1 LGRKIA
7 EYAASFRGCQKDAG
21 AIMRILLLNDRIPPE
36 NRGGAGEVFWRL
48 ALALCDMGHEVH
60 VIAATKE
67 ASFEEIRETIP
78 TYHIHINYPERLR
91 AWLSLYN
98 PQIIKPLQELY
109 QVIKPDIIN
118 AHNIHADLSY
128 HSLSIAH
135 KMGIP
140 TVFSSHDVMP
150 FAYQKL
156 SFFIDPNY
164 CGVRSPKDYR
174 LPTFFNLRQMRLRY
188 NPLRNLTI
196 RRILSHCQARTAPSQ
211 ELCNAH
217 AANDLPVFRA
227 VHNGID
233 AAKFSASA
241 ETIKNLRQRLNLQ
254 GRKVI
259 LFAGRLTAA
268 KGTKQLLE
276 ALELVVKSVP
286 QTILLVLSSVPIE
299 EQIQDAKYSH
309 LREKHIIS
317 GGWLAGEE
325 LAAAYHLA
333 DLLVSPSIIF
343 DTFPTVNLEAMAT
356 KTVVL
361 ASCYGGSRE
370 AILDGETGYIINPFD
385 TADFAQKMTTLLK
398 DDLLRQ
404 KMAEAAYQ
412 RLIQH
417 FSIEK
422 QANEMIAIF
431 QEAIYHGTFSR

>member
-1 LGRKIA
+1 
-7 EYAASFRGCQKDAG
+7 
-21 AIMRILLLNDRIPPE
+21 MRILLLNDRIPPE

-48 ALALCDMGHEVH
+48 ALALRDMGHEIH
-60 VIAATKE
+60 VIAATKD
-67 ASFEEIRETIP
+67 ASFEEIRENIP
-78 TYHIHINYPERLR
+78 TYHIHVNYPERLR

-98 PQIIKPLQELY
+98 PQVAKALQELY
-109 QVIKPDIIN
+109 ERIKPDIIN

-128 HSLSIAH
+128 YSLSIAH
-135 KMGIP
+135 KMGIS

-156 SFFIDPNY
+156 SFFIDPSY
-164 CGVRSPKDYR
+164 CGVHSAKDYR
-174 LPTFFNLRQMRLRY
+174 LPPFFNFKQMRLRY
-188 NPLRNLTI
+188 NPLRNMTI
-196 RRILSHCQARTAPSQ
+196 RRILSQCQARTAPSQ

-276 ALELVVKSVP
+276 ALEIVVKELP
-286 QTILLVLSSVPIE
+286 QASLLVLSSVPIE
-299 EQIQDAKYSH
+299 EQIQDNKYAY
-309 LREKHIIS
+309 LREKHIVS

-333 DLLVSPSIIF
+333 DMLLSPSIIF
-343 DTFPTVNLEAMAT
+343 DTFPTVNLEAMTA
-356 KTVVL
+356 KAVVL

-370 AILDGETGYIINPFD
+370 AVLDGETGYIINPFD
-385 TADFAQKMTTLLK
+385 TADFAQKMLRLLQ
-398 DDLLRQ
+398 DDALRQ

-412 RLIQH
+412 RVIQE

-422 QANEMIAIF
+422 QATEMLRIF
-431 QEAIYHGTFSR
+431 QEAIHG

>member
-1 LGRKIA
+1 
-7 EYAASFRGCQKDAG
+7 
-21 AIMRILLLNDRIPPE
+21 MRILLLNDRIPPE

-48 ALALCDMGHEVH
+48 ALALRDMGHEVH

-67 ASFEEIRETIP
+67 ACFEEIREAIP
-78 TYHIHINYPERLR
+78 TYHIHVNYPERWR

-98 PQIIKPLQELY
+98 PQVAKALQELY
-109 QVIKPDIIN
+109 KRIKPDIIN
-118 AHNIHADLSY
+118 AHNIHFDLSY
-128 HSLSIAH
+128 HSLSIAQ
-135 KMGIP
+135 KMEIR
-140 TVFSSHDVMP
+140 TVFTSHDVMP

-174 LPTFFNLRQMRLRY
+174 LPAFLNLKQMRLRY

-196 RRILSHCQARTAPSQ
+196 RQILSQCQARTAPSQ

-217 AANDLPVFRA
+217 AANDLPAFHA

-233 AAKFSASA
+233 TATFSASA
-241 ETIKNLRQRLNLQ
+241 ETIDNLRQRLKLE

-276 ALELVVKSVP
+276 ALELVVKEIP
-286 QTILLVLSSVPIE
+286 QTTLLVLSSVPIE
-299 EQIQDAKYSH
+299 EQIQETKYAR
-309 LREKHIIS
+309 LREKHIVS

-333 DLLVSPSIIF
+333 DILVAPSIIF
-343 DTFPTVNLEAMAT
+343 DTFPTVNLEAMAV

-370 AILDGETGYIINPFD
+370 AVLDGETGYIINPFD
-385 TADFAQKMTTLLK
+385 TEDFAQKIMRLLQ
-398 DDLLRQ
+398 DDMLRE
-404 KMAEAAYQ
+404 KMAEAGYH
-412 RLIQH
+412 RVIQQ

-422 QANEMIAIF
+422 QANEMLRIF
-431 QEAIYHGTFSR
+431 QEAIHG

>member
-1 LGRKIA
+1 
-7 EYAASFRGCQKDAG
+7 
-21 AIMRILLLNDRIPPE
+21 MRILLLNDRIPPE

-48 ALALCDMGHEVH
+48 ALALCDMGHEIH

-67 ASFEEIRETIP
+67 ASFEEVRENIP
-78 TYHIHINYPERLR
+78 TYHLHVNYPERLR
-91 AWLSLYN
+91 AWLSIYN
-98 PQIIKPLQELY
+98 PQVAKALHELY
-109 QVIKPDIIN
+109 QRIQPDIIN

-128 HSLSIAH
+128 HSLAIAQ
-135 KMGIP
+135 KIGIP
-140 TVFSSHDVMP
+140 TVFTSHDVMP

-156 SFFIDPNY
+156 SFFIDPSY

-174 LPTFFNLRQMRLRY
+174 LPAYFNLKQMRLRY
-188 NPLRNLTI
+188 NPLRNMTI
-196 RRILSHCQARTAPSQ
+196 RRILSQCQTRTAPSQ

-217 AANDLPVFRA
+217 AANDLPAFRP

-241 ETIKNLRQRLNLQ
+241 ETIQNLRQRLNLE

-276 ALELVVKSVP
+276 ALEIVVKELP
-286 QTILLVLSSVPIE
+286 QASLLVLSSFPIE
-299 EQIQDAKYSH
+299 EQIQDANYAH
-309 LREKHIIS
+309 LREKHIVS

-333 DLLVSPSIIF
+333 DVLTTPSIIF
-343 DTFPTVNLEAMAT
+343 DSFPTVNLEAMAA

-370 AILDGETGYIINPFD
+370 AVLDGETGYIINPFD
-385 TADFAQKMTTLLK
+385 TVDFAQKMGRLLQ
-398 DDLLRQ
+398 DDILRD
-404 KMAEAAYQ
+404 KMAEAGFQ
-412 RLIQH
+412 RVIQE

-422 QANEMIAIF
+422 QANEMLRIF
-431 QEAIYHGTFSR
+431 QEAIDG

>member
-1 LGRKIA
+1 
-7 EYAASFRGCQKDAG
+7 
-21 AIMRILLLNDRIPPE
+21 MNDRIPPE

-48 ALALCDMGHEVH
+48 ALALHDMGHNIH

-67 ASFEEIRETIP
+67 ASFEDIREGIP
-78 TYHIHINYPERLR
+78 TYHLHVKYPERWR

-98 PQIIKPLQELY
+98 PQVVKPLKELY
-109 QVIKPDIIN
+109 QRIQPEIIN

-128 HSLSIAH
+128 HSLSIARD
-135 KMGIP
+135 MGIP
-140 TVFSSHDVMP
+140 TVFTSHDVMP

-156 SFFIDPNY
+156 SHFIDPNY
-164 CGVRSPKDYR
+164 CGVRSPSDYR
-174 LPTFFNLRQMRLRY
+174 LPAFFNLKQMRFRY
-188 NPLRNLTI
+188 NPFRNMTI
-196 RRILSHCQARTAPSQ
+196 RRILSQCQLRTAPSQ

-217 AANDLPVFRA
+217 AANDLPPFRA

-233 AAKFSASA
+233 AAKFTAST
-241 ETIKNLRQRLNLQ
+241 ETIDALRQRLKLE

-276 ALELVVKSVP
+276 ALDCVVKNIP
-286 QTILLVLSSVPIE
+286 EATLLVLSSVPIE
-299 EQIQDAKYSH
+299 EQIQEQKYRQ
-309 LREKHIIS
+309 LREKHIVS

-343 DTFPTVNLEAMAT
+343 DTFPTVNLEAMAA

-370 AILDGETGYIINPFD
+370 AVLDGETGYIINPFD
-385 TADFAQKMTTLLK
+385 TADFAEKMGRLLK
-398 DDLLRQ
+398 DDALRQ
-404 KMAEAAYQ
+404 RMAEAAYQ
-412 RLIQH
+412 RVIQE

-422 QANEMIAIF
+422 QANEMLEIF
-431 QEAIYHGTFSR
+431 QEAIHHGTFSR